1 MILAELFKKI
11 SYTHLSEL
19 SISGEGSG
27 QIIEAHHPKMIQR
40 INECLLALYAR
51 FPLRIRT
58 IVIETY
64 AALNEYSLRPE
75 YALFSGSLE
84 FYKYIIDTNAL
95 RFPND
100 VLMIESIVDED
111 GEPIGLDD
119 ANDDKSWH
127 TISYDTLSIDAPF
140 SGERFKIRYRAM
152 PDEIVFGPWDDVG
165 LVTGIKNQV
174 IPIPRTLE
182 AALLAFVAG
191 HIYGNMSMEGALAK
205 SQNFLDMYE
214 NECKIVEERNLL
226 NSSPGNTNLKPQLN
240 GWP

>member
-1 MILAELFKKI
+1 MTLADLFKKI

-27 QIIEAHHPKMIQR
+27 QIVEAHHPKVIQR

-51 FPLRIRT
+51 FPLSIRT
-58 IVIETY
+58 LIIETY
-64 AALNEYSLRPE
+64 AEVNEYSLRPE
-75 YALFSGSLE
+75 YALNSGSSQE
-84 FYKYIIDTNAL
+84 YKYIIDTAL
-95 RFPND
+95 LPFPND
-100 VLMIESIVDED
+100 VLMIDSIVDED
-111 GEPIGLDD
+111 GESIVLDD
-119 ANDDKSWH
+119 ANEEESWH
-127 TISYDTLSIDAPF
+127 TISYDTMSIDAPF

-152 PDEIVFGPWDDVG
+152 PSEIAFGPWE
-165 LVTGIKNQV
+165 TIKTQV
-174 IPIPRTLE
+174 IPLPRVLE
-182 AALLAFVAG
+182 ASLLAFVAG

-226 NSSPGNTNLKPQLN
+226 NSSAGNTNLKPQLN